1 MPQYVDDSSSQEV
14 EVDMSGTGSGRSAEE
29 FDPALWV
36 WGSEDRQ
43 PRFLHTMI
51 RVREFEPALRFYID
65 GLGMKVLSRFSVPVR
80 RVDAM
85 FIGYADFA
93 QGGMLEL
100 VRLWDHQ
107 GPHTHG
113 SGYGHISVSAPDLEA
128 TLAKLVGM
136 GVEVIT
142 PPTVLLAGG
151 PKVAF
156 VKDFDGYAIELI
168 QTSRR

>member
-1 MPQYVDDSSSQEV
+1 
-14 EVDMSGTGSGRSAEE
+14 MSESNSATASEN

-36 WGSEDRQ
+36 WGSDDTQ

-51 RVREFEPALRFYID
+51 RVREFEPALRFYIE
-65 GLGMKVLSRFSVPVR
+65 GIGMKVLSRFSVPVR

-85 FIGYADFA
+85 FIGYADYA

-100 VRLWDHQ
+100 VRLWDHD

-113 SGYGHISVSAPDLEA
+113 SGFGHISVSAPDLEA
-128 TLAKLVGM
+128 TVAKLQGM

-142 PPTVLLAGG
+142 PPTVLVAGG
-151 PKVAF
+151 PRVAF

-168 QTSRR
+168 QTCRK

>member
-1 MPQYVDDSSSQEV
+1 
-14 EVDMSGTGSGRSAEE
+14 MSNTGSEAATKN
-29 FDPALWV
+29 FDPAQWV
-36 WGSEDRQ
+36 WGTEETA

-51 RVREFEPALRFYID
+51 RVREFEPALRFYIE
-65 GLGMKVLSRFSVPVR
+65 GLGMKVLNRFSVPLR

-85 FIGYADFA
+85 FIGFADYA

-113 SGYGHISVSAPDLEA
+113 SGYGHISVSAPNLEA
-128 TLAKLVGM
+128 TVARLQAM
-136 GVEVIT
+136 GAEVTT
-142 PPTVLLAGG
+142 PPTVLIAGG
-151 PKVAF
+151 PRVAF

-168 QTSRR
+168 QTCRK

>member
-1 MPQYVDDSSSQEV
+1 MSDAPAV
-14 EVDMSGTGSGRSAEE
+14 EKTEN

-36 WGSEDRQ
+36 WGSEETA

-85 FIGYADFA
+85 FIGFADYA

-100 VRLWDHQ
+100 VRLWDHE

-113 SGYGHISVSAPDLEA
+113 SGYGHISVSAPNIEA
-128 TLAKLVGM
+128 TVARLQGM
-136 GVEVIT
+136 GAEVTT
-142 PPTVLLAGG
+142 PPTVLVQGG
-151 PKVAF
+151 PRVAF
-156 VKDFDGYAIELI
+156 VKDFDGYAVELI
-168 QTSRR
+168 QTCRE

>member
-1 MPQYVDDSSSQEV
+1 
-14 EVDMSGTGSGRSAEE
+14 MSTANETGSRE
-29 FDPALWV
+29 FDPAYWV
-36 WGSEDRQ
+36 WGVDETH

-51 RVREFEPALRFYID
+51 RVRDFDVALRFYID

-85 FIGYADFA
+85 FIGYADYV

-100 VRLWDHQ
+100 VRLWDHE

-113 SGYGHISVSAPDLEA
+113 SGYGHISVSAPDLDA
-128 TLAKLVGM
+128 TLTKLQGM
-136 GVEVIT
+136 GVEVTT
-142 PPTVLLAGG
+142 PPTVLIAGG
-151 PKVAF
+151 PHVAF

-168 QTSRR
+168 QTCRK

>member
-1 MPQYVDDSSSQEV
+1 
-14 EVDMSGTGSGRSAEE
+14 MSVATET

-36 WGSEDRQ
+36 WGVDETQ

-65 GLGMKVLSRFSVPVR
+65 GLGMKVLTRFSVERR

-85 FIGYADFA
+85 FIGYADYA
-93 QGGMLEL
+93 HGGLLEL
-100 VRLWDHQ
+100 VRLWDHE

-113 SGYGHISVSAPDLEA
+113 SGYGHISVGVPDVEA
-128 TLAKLVGM
+128 VVSKLTAM
-136 GVEVIT
+136 GAELVT
-142 PPTVLLAGG
+142 PPTVLISGG
-151 PKVAF
+151 PIVAF

-168 QTSRR
+168 QTCRK

>member
-1 MPQYVDDSSSQEV
+1 
-14 EVDMSGTGSGRSAEE
+14 MSNTGSEAATNN
-29 FDPALWV
+29 FDPAQWV
-36 WGSEDRQ
+36 WGTEETA

-51 RVREFEPALRFYID
+51 RVREFEPALRFYIE
-65 GLGMKVLSRFSVPVR
+65 GLGMKVLNRFSVPVR

-85 FIGYADFA
+85 FIGFADYA

-128 TLAKLVGM
+128 TVARLQAM
-136 GVEVIT
+136 GAEVTT
-142 PPTVLLAGG
+142 PPTVLIPGG
-151 PKVAF
+151 PRVAF

-168 QTSRR
+168 QTCRK